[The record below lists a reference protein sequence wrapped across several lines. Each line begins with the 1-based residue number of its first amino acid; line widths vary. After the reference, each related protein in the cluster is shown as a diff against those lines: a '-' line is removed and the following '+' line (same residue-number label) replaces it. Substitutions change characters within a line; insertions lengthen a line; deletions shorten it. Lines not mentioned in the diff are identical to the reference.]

1 MKDTLLKKK
10 ALIRSAF
17 QEFFILLEKRIKCG
31 IFFARV
37 VSSTAEDPLMY
48 NFRSQCY
55 L

>member
-1 MKDTLLKKK
+1 MNDTLLKKK
-10 ALIRSAF
+10 ALIRSVF
-17 QEFFILLEKRIKCG
+17 HEFFILLQEKNKCG

-37 VSSTAEDPLMY
+37 VSSIAEDPLMY